1 LLATPAIGASGL
13 SLLRADFYKLTR
25 SKSFWI
31 CSLVG
36 VAFAVLMVI
45 GTNASINRLM
55 AADPTSPGYATAQA
69 MHTAASAVWA
79 IPSFLSQNF
88 IVLLA
93 GIFAS
98 VFITAEFGNGTIKNT
113 VSRGAERV
121 TVLLSKFVT
130 SSVASLFIFAVS
142 VLALV
147 VAGSIAWGFDPQG
160 SATAGG
166 FITMIGLQALLIVG
180 FTALFTFVGM
190 TIRST
195 GGALATTIIATMMV
209 STLLNALNALFNTTV
224 DLSQYWLGGAVST
237 LATTSPAS
245 GDVIRGVIVALVWG
259 VASLVAGAVLFRQ
272 RDVK

>member
-1 LLATPAIGASGL
+1 MPSPDEPIHGYNATQAIGASGR
-13 SLLRADFYKLTR
+13 SLLRADFYKLKR

-69 MHTAASAVWA
+69 MHAAASAVWA

-113 VSRGAERV
+113 VSRGSERV

-130 SSVASLFIFAVS
+130 SGVASLFIFAVS
-142 VLALV
+142 ILTLV

-160 SATAGG
+160 STTAGG
-166 FITMIGLQALLIVG
+166 FGRCCDAP
-180 FTALFTFVGM
+180 
-190 TIRST
+190 SSS
-195 GGALATTIIATMMV
+195 TII
-209 STLLNALNALFNTTV
+209 S
-224 DLSQYWLGGAVST
+224 S
-237 LATTSPAS
+237 AS
-245 GDVIRGVIVALVWG
+245 GRSPWTTT
-259 VASLVAGAVLFRQ
+259 R
-272 RDVK
+272 